1 MDLAAFCA
9 LNSMDSLIPML
20 YSGAPEDVLFA
31 EAVADR
37 VERALIEAK
46 ERG

>member
-1 MDLAAFCA
+1 
-9 LNSMDSLIPML
+9 MDSLIPMI
-20 YSGAPEDVLFA
+20 YSGAPTDVLFA